1 MCEVKVSWER
11 AWYSC
16 VECKKG
22 MQRFVIFELLVI
34 NVLEELD
41 GLRERSVIRAIL
53 YSVHDNGN
61 LAMAFK
67 GLPKNI
73 LCY

>member
-1 MCEVKVSWER
+1 M
-11 AWYSC
+11 
-16 VECKKG
+16 
-22 MQRFVIFELLVI
+22 F
-34 NVLEELD
+34 D

-67 GLPKNI
+67 GLRRYFRLLTYKDRSKPNKDCGQFAWFHTSQQI
-73 LCY
+73 LHRINK